1 MQYNVMVIHTACK
14 TLPHSQN
21 MLTALEKIG
30 TDINKNCTKN
40 NRGKRK
46 GYTQKKKNQ
55 ILFSFFLFFWG
66 GEGERGCGDVKNYN

>member
-1 MQYNVMVIHTACK
+1 MQYNVMVIHTACQ

-46 GYTQKKKNQ
+46 GYTKKQNTKF
-55 ILFSFFLFFWG
+55 FSLFFWG